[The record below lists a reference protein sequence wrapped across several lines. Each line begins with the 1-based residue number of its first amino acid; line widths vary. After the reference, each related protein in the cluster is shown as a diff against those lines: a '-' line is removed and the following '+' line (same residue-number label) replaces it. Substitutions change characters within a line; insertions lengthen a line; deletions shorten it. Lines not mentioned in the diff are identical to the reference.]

1 MPASTKLQALIH
13 AGLITEDA
21 AKKLPADFKKRV
33 ESLTDD
39 EITHLCSVKAKLG
52 QHTLGPNAMVSF

>member
-1 MPASTKLQALIH
+1 MPASAKLQALIH

-21 AKKLPADFKKRV
+21 AKKLSADLKKRI

-52 QHTLGPNAMVSF
+52 EHAQGMKAMIIN